1 MLLRV
6 DGASKVPLYEQIVSQ
21 LRRAISSGDL
31 AVGDRLPAARE
42 LADSLDVN
50 MHTVL
55 RAYGELRDEGILE
68 MRRGRGVSVAAAAQQ
83 TNRLREL
90 AAQLADEARRH
101 GVQQTEVLTL
111 VKEYLT

>member
-1 MLLRV
+1 MLVRV
-6 DGASKVPLYEQIVSQ
+6 DSASKAPLYEQIVSQ
-21 LRRAISSGDL
+21 LRRAISSGEL
-31 AVGDRLPAARE
+31 GVGDRLPPGRE
-42 LADSLDVN
+42 LAESLDVN

-68 MRRGRGVSVAAAAQQ
+68 MRRGRGVTVAAAAQQ
-83 TNRLREL
+83 SNRLREL

-101 GVQQTEVLTL
+101 GMKQTEVLTL